1 MTALSLKR
9 IVSYS
14 DVDVYE
20 ELILPYVL
28 TMKGKIILF
37 TVLRRSSTSNT
48 PNLIKDT

>member
-14 DVDVYE
+14 NVDVYE
-20 ELILPYVL
+20 ELILRTYNEE
-28 TMKGKIILF
+28 KIILF
-37 TVLRRSSTSNT
+37 TVLRRNSTSNT